1 MVAVLGSLSAGA
13 ELRAEVRQGE
23 YLFGPYGLYSIPLD
37 DYPSPKLDDVPFID
51 LGSDVKAS
59 PGLAGAVDRVMT
71 PNLTIGG
78 EFKYYFGTV
87 DEEVL
92 SDFVWYHVNDLDQVE
107 VLWRTVHFG
116 ARARYFIN
124 PERKLN
130 PFLQGGLGVY
140 VNKLSV
146 EFRKIQGSGTTNDYP
161 TSESLTDLGVSF
173 GPGALL
179 RITNDTRI
187 SVEAILTNV
196 FSSGRNV
203 RYLGFS
209 VGMVFGVT
217 PE

>member
-1 MVAVLGSLSAGA
+1 M
-13 ELRAEVRQGE
+13 
-23 YLFGPYGLYSIPLD
+23 
-37 DYPSPKLDDVPFID
+37 
-51 LGSDVKAS
+51 
-59 PGLAGAVDRVMT
+59 
-71 PNLTIGG
+71 
-78 EFKYYFGTV
+78 
-87 DEEVL
+87 
-92 SDFVWYHVNDLDQVE
+92 
-107 VLWRTVHFG
+107 
-116 ARARYFIN
+116 
-124 PERKLN
+124 
-130 PFLQGGLGVY
+130 QGGLGVY